1 MQILMSKR
9 DTDRIADSTL
19 GVSKLYVETFHHE
32 RAPILSYL
40 RNLSE
45 YERKMYYFHTTKPE
59 REPYRDRM

>member
-1 MQILMSKR
+1 M
-9 DTDRIADSTL
+9 
-19 GVSKLYVETFHHE
+19 SKLYVETFHHE

-45 YERKMYYFHTTKPE
+45 YERKMYYFHTTNPE